1 MIFDEGDEILAIIPL
16 KGLIQQHIINAS
28 KDSQCSKGL
37 IEHEQA
43 LCVTRGKDG
52 RIHTCDAGIDGSNH
66 PAGIVSM
73 LPENP
78 DRAAKDIRARL
89 KAGCGKEVAVI
100 LADTEMIPFGTMDFA
115 VGSSGIS
122 PVSKMFGQKDLF
134 GRPKF
139 GGIDL
144 VAHELASASA
154 LVFGQTGA
162 GIPVAVIRGCEY
174 EVSENENISNTLLP
188 SAEGDGVA
196 DAIKA
201 TLWATACTKTL
212 KQRLFL
218 KVASWFM

>member
-1 MIFDEGDEILAIIPL
+1 
-16 KGLIQQHIINAS
+16 
-28 KDSQCSKGL
+28 
-37 IEHEQA
+37 
-43 LCVTRGKDG
+43 
-52 RIHTCDAGIDGSNH
+52 
-66 PAGIVSM
+66 M

-89 KAGCGKEVAVI
+89 KAGCGKEFAVI

-162 GIPVAVIRGCEY
+162 GIPVVVIRGYEY
-174 EVSENENISNTLLP
+174 EVSETENISNTLLP
-188 SAEGDGVA
+188 SVEGGVA
-196 DAIKA
+196 RAIKA
-201 TLWATACTKTL
+201 TLRATACSRTL
-212 KQRLFL
+212 KQRLL
-218 KVASWFM
+218 LTIASWFI